1 MHVFVTGATGWIGT
15 AVVDQLLEAGHEVT
29 GLARSD
35 KSAAILTG
43 KGAKVQKG
51 DLDDLDSLRAG
62 ADIAEAVV
70 HLANKHDFTNHAAT
84 NAAERAAVQALGE
97 TLAGSHRRL
106 IVASGL
112 AYITPGRV
120 ATELDKSPF
129 HGVDSMRGGSE
140 NLACEFVD
148 RGVDAVIARFAPTV
162 HGAGDRWF
170 LAELVRI
177 AKEKGVSAYVDEG
190 ANRWSA
196 VHVTDAGRA
205 IRLAVEKPVPA
216 GTILHTV
223 AETEIPTRDIAEAI
237 GRGLGLPV
245 ESAPERHFGW
255 VGGFFGTEM
264 SAANHATRTLLDWT
278 PTGPGLFDD
287 LPSYL

>member
-15 AVVDQLLEAGHEVT
+15 AVVDQLLDAGHEVT

-35 KSAAILTG
+35 RSAAVLTG
-43 KGAKVQKG
+43 KGAKVQRG

-62 ADIAEAVV
+62 ADAADAVI
-70 HLANKHDFTNHAAT
+70 HLANKHDFSDHAAT

-97 TLAGSHRRL
+97 TLAGSHRRFV
-106 IVASGL
+106 VASGL
-112 AYITPGRV
+112 AFITPGRI

-129 HGVDSMRGGSE
+129 HGPNSMRGGSE

-148 RGVDAVIARFAPTV
+148 RGVDTIITRFAPTV

-170 LAELVRI
+170 LAVLVSI
-177 AKEKGVSAYVDEG
+177 ARDKGVSAYVDEG

-196 VHVTDAGRA
+196 VHVADAGRA
-205 IRLAVEKPVPA
+205 VRLAVEKPVPA
-216 GTILHTV
+216 GTILHAV
-223 AETEIPTRDIAEAI
+223 AETAIPTREIAEAI

-245 ESAPERHFGW
+245 ESAPDGHFGW
-255 VGGFFGTEM
+255 VGSFFGAEM
-264 SAANHATRTLLDWT
+264 SAANHDTRTLLDWT

-287 LPSYL
+287 LVSYF